1 MKTHVL
7 KGFFLSKNENTVGI
21 INVHNLKNRLDI
33 HVFVHHDIIYENNQE
48 DATVHD
54 SLLFLGCSTCFG
66 RYFRSSSG
74 ASKLYYSVWYY
85 TRMSLPAGISRQR
98 HACVIPDAV
107 IQFRCS

>member
-74 ASKLYYSVWYY
+74 ASKLYLQLQLFHD
-85 TRMSLPAGISRQR
+85 TNQQQ
-98 HACVIPDAV
+98 HTCVIPEAINTV
-107 IQFRCS
+107 